1 MKIIKVLILC
11 LIMGAKCDNKD
22 HTEHTRSRNM
32 ETITTVKTL
41 YLARHAKSSWADPDL
56 SDFERPLKKRGE
68 KDAPMMGKILA
79 SKGVKPEL
87 IISSPAKRAIFTAY
101 ILAEEINYPKE
112 NIATKE
118 DIYEAAT
125 SDLLEIIE
133 QLDDSL
139 KSVMLVGHNPSF
151 TNLANY
157 LTDDRFDNIPTCG
170 VVAIGFDVFEWKK
183 IDKKSGKV
191 VFFEYPKKYK
201 E

>member
-1 MKIIKVLILC
+1 
-11 LIMGAKCDNKD
+11 MGAKCDNKD
-22 HTEHTRSRNM
+22 HAEHSRSRNM
-32 ETITTVKTL
+32 GTITTTKTL

-87 IISSPAKRAIFTAY
+87 IISSPAKRAITTAY
-101 ILAEEINYPKE
+101 ILAEEIKYPKE
-112 NIATKE
+112 NIVTKE
-118 DIYEAAT
+118 DIYAAAT

-170 VVAIGFDVFEWKK
+170 VVAIGFDIARWDK
-183 IDKKSGKV
+183 IDKNSGKV
-191 VFFEYPKKYK
+191 IFFEYPKKYK